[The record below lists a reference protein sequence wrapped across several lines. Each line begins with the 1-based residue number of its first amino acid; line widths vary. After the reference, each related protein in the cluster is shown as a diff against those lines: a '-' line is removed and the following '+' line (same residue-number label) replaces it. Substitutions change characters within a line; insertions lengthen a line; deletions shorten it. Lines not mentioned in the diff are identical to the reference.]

1 MAARAQRPPSATWES
16 YHIARAPH
24 FARSLAM
31 SEGCG
36 LRGAFGSKESRHLA
50 MLSPGR
56 PCTGADAAR
65 IFSNDVGLRAAK
77 LGCAIVCVSK
87 TSFWGLG
94 VPGSNPGAPTKKPVK
109 LSFLACALRAL
120 RGQWGTNPKF
130 FPQCSHDVR
139 ARREVAESGKAKDEM
154 SNRSDDPRPQ
164 PAITMVGVK
173 RPACSNS
180 AKKWRSYTRRQRGCT
195 G

>member
-1 MAARAQRPPSATWES
+1 
-16 YHIARAPH
+16 
-24 FARSLAM
+24 M

-109 LSFLACALRAL
+109 LGFLACALRAL
-120 RGQWGTNPKF
+120 RGQWERTPNFSPN
-130 FPQCSHDVR
+130 VR
-139 ARREVAESGKAKDEM
+139 TTFARASRGRRERQGEGRDE
-154 SNRSDDPRPQ
+154 Q
-164 PAITMVGVK
+164 QI
-173 RPACSNS
+173 
-180 AKKWRSYTRRQRGCT
+180 
-195 G
+195 

>member
-1 MAARAQRPPSATWES
+1 MILMAARAQRPPSATWES
-16 YHIARAPH
+16 YHIARAPP

-94 VPGSNPGAPTKKPVK
+94 VPGSNSGAPTKKPVK
-109 LSFLACALRAL
+109 LLPVPFVHSV
-120 RGQWGTNPKF
+120 GNGNEPQI
-130 FPQCSHDVR
+130 FPPMFARRSP
-139 ARREVAESGKAKDEM
+139 ARREVAESGKAK
-154 SNRSDDPRPQ
+154 
-164 PAITMVGVK
+164 
-173 RPACSNS
+173 
-180 AKKWRSYTRRQRGCT
+180 
-195 G
+195 